1 MISMT
6 IRHSLS
12 VSGFPI
18 SVSSCFIVTVFTACQ
33 FYTQSMFLL
42 NLSLCSFNLLFSFI
56 FYPFHFLYSL
66 VLKFSTH
73 SNGLGTRTPPSFC
86 SGLPGRPD
94 MISSDDHNYNH
105 DDHTDDDD
113 DHTAL
118 MMMMMDL
125 AMEHPE
131 LLRASAAAPMFESN
145 FSPQRDT

>member
-1 MISMT
+1 
-6 IRHSLS
+6 
-12 VSGFPI
+12 
-18 SVSSCFIVTVFTACQ
+18 
-33 FYTQSMFLL
+33 MFLL

-56 FYPFHFLYSL
+56 FYPFHFLYYL

-105 DDHTDDDD
+105 DDQTDDDD
-113 DHTAL
+113 DHAAL

-131 LLRASAAAPMFESN
+131 LLRASAAAPRFVSGS
-145 FSPQRDT
+145 SPPHDT

>member
-66 VLKFSTH
+66 VLMFSTH

-86 SGLPGRPD
+86 SGLPGRPG
-94 MISSDDHNYNH
+94 MISSDDHNYNG
-105 DDHTDDDD
+105 DDHTDDDGPGNG
-113 DHTAL
+113 TPRVAPCFCSCSNVRVKL
-118 MMMMMDL
+118 FT
-125 AMEHPE
+125 
-131 LLRASAAAPMFESN
+131 SA
-145 FSPQRDT
+145 RYL